1 MNRLRCEKLKRPV
14 TQIISVGIVGTTS
27 VFDIKNCN
35 WFSKQLIYQ
44 LTPLHRVGI
53 TMWLCIPVNYLIS
66 SCGYNVLTLLRK
78 NNHLTKHTLSM
89 MVLHRIRRMFIVSK
103 MYDTLFYQITFRI
116 GSVLI
121 LVGTWGRIYHDILL
135 YC

>member
-1 MNRLRCEKLKRPV
+1 MNRLRCELKRPV
-14 TQIISVGIVGTTS
+14 TQIISVGIVGTIS
-27 VFDIKNCN
+27 AFDVESRN
-35 WFSKQLIYQ
+35 WFPKQLTEQ
-44 LTPLHRVGI
+44 LTPLHKAGI

-66 SCGYNVLTLLRK
+66 SCAHNALTLLRK
-78 NNHLTKHTLSM
+78 THPTKHNALMIIHQT
-89 MVLHRIRRMFIVSK
+89 RRKFIVSK

-121 LVGTWGRIYHDILL
+121 LVGTWSRIYRDMLL